1 VGSESFE
8 AKTDTFI
15 DACLR
20 SRMIGFFGVVTLD
33 IAVSPEMDQDG
44 TFGSPS
50 PGVRR
55 RILPS
60 APVAP
65 LDPVVSNPYS
75 YEG

>member
-1 VGSESFE
+1 
-8 AKTDTFI
+8 
-15 DACLR
+15 
-20 SRMIGFFGVVTLD
+20 MIGLFGVVTQD
-33 IAVSPEMDQDG
+33 MAVSPEMDQDG

-55 RILPS
+55 PILPS

-65 LDPVVSNPYS
+65 SDPVASNPHS

>member
-1 VGSESFE
+1 MGIW
-8 AKTDTFI
+8 TDAVV
-15 DACLR
+15 DACVR
-20 SRMIGFFGVVTLD
+20 SHMIGLFGVVTLD
-33 IAVSPEMDQDG
+33 MAVSPEMDQDG

-55 RILPS
+55 PILPS

-65 LDPVVSNPYS
+65 SDPVASNPYS